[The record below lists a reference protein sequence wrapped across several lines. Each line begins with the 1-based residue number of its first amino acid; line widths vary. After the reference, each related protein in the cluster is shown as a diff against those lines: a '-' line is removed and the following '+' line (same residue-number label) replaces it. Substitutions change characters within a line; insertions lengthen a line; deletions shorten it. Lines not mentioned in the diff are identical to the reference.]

1 MTTFLFLKPL
11 DVLYFRG
18 NEAFGDTGQHG
29 EALMPPWPS
38 VFSGALR
45 SAILASD
52 PEIHLGFFT
61 EKTRED
67 DVPSPTMRQIIGT
80 PRKPGSFRVNFVA
93 LGTERDVFVPA
104 PADLLVWEE
113 EGSAGKKVVKTVRRL
128 VPVAR
133 SELTL
138 GREHSEGLPFSFPQE
153 LSHVF
158 IGRLPRGKPGS
169 GWWLKQKALETYL
182 RGETPEPEDLI
193 HSTELW
199 SADFRLGI
207 ARSRESYTA
216 EEGRIYTAV
225 AIALKPD
232 LGFVVGVEGVEASLL
247 PLGSVVRLGGDGRG
261 AEVRRWQG
269 ELPEINPPAEGWLAV
284 CVTPC
289 ISPLGWLPP
298 LPTSWAGPQ
307 GHGGP
312 RLLACRVAR
321 PQVVSGWDLAAHQP
335 KPAQPAIPQGSV
347 FCFQGPVP
355 ARQPFVAWLEAWL
368 AWEKDPKPA
377 EYVWRQRLAEGF
389 NLTFIGV
396 WPKHN

>member
-52 PEIHLGFFT
+52 PQIRLGFFT
-61 EKTRED
+61 EGTCEE
-67 DVPSPTMRQIIGT
+67 DVPSPTIRQVIGT
-80 PRKPGSFRVNFVA
+80 PRKPGSFRVSFVA
-93 LGTERDVFVPA
+93 LGTEREVFVPA

-113 EGSAGKKVVKTVRRL
+113 EGNDGKKVVKTVRRL
-128 VPVAR
+128 VPVKQSQVA
-133 SELTL
+133 L
-138 GREHSEGLPFSFPQE
+138 GRENYEGLPFSFPQE

-158 IGRLPRGKPGS
+158 VGRLPRGKPGS

-182 RGETPEPEDLI
+182 RGETPEPGDLI
-193 HSTELW
+193 HSAELW
-199 SADFRLGI
+199 SADLRLGI
-207 ARSRESYTA
+207 ARSRESFTA
-216 EEGRIYTAV
+216 EEHKIYTAV
-225 AIALKPD
+225 AIALKPG

-261 AEVRRWQG
+261 AEVRGWHG
-269 ELPEINPPAEGWLAV
+269 ELPEISTPAEGWLAL

-289 ISPLGWLPP
+289 VSPFGWKPP
-298 LPTSWAGPQ
+298 LPTSGAGQQ
-307 GHGGP
+307 GNGGP
-312 RLLACRVAR
+312 CLLACRVAR
-321 PQVVSGWDLAAHQP
+321 PHVVSGWDLAAHQP

-347 FCFQGPVP
+347 FCFRGPVP
-355 ARQPFVAWLEAWL
+355 TRQPFVAGLEAWL
-368 AWEKDPKPA
+368 ASEKAPNPA

-389 NLTFIGV
+389 NLTLIGV
-396 WPKHN
+396 WPKEQ